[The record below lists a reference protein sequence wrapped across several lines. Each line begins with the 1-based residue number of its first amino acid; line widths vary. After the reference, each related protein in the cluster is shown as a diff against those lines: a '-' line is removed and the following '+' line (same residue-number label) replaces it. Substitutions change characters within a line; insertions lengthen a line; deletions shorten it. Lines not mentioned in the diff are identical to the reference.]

1 MTIKVGSRKSR
12 LALKQVEIVMNCLEI
27 DDYEVIKFSTEGDKK
42 SAMGHSQFDK
52 LNFVE
57 DIESKLLLKEID
69 IAVHS
74 AKDMPANLNMSFDNF
89 FITEEDDSD
98 APGETFGDDWNKDI
112 LIFRNDIE
120 PIFKKDMKLGT
131 SSLRRQMQAKF
142 FLGAQN
148 IFNLNGNINTRIE
161 KLESGEFDCIILANA
176 GCKRLGFELN
186 SILLDKH
193 ITPTPQGLICIQ
205 KNKDFILPH
214 SEIIENILIYREDG
228 LDLYLNNINM
238 GNKFLKEIG
247 ADCHSALAVEAW
259 GEDHSGHNPV
269 IHAEIYGKNEYISIS
284 DNGSG
289 SEDEAIQQTLEEFYK
304 KGGKDLLNEH
314 N

>member
-1 MTIKVGSRKSR
+1 MAIKVGSRKSK
-12 LALKQVEIVMNCLEI
+12 LALKQVEIAMRCLEI
-27 DDYEVIKFSTEGDKK
+27 NDYEIVKFSTEGDKK
-42 SAMGHSQFDK
+42 SAMGFSQFDK

-57 DIESKLLLKEID
+57 DIENKLLSKEID

-74 AKDMPANLNMSFDNF
+74 AKDMPANLNMNFENF
-89 FITEEDDSD
+89 FIREGDDD
-98 APGETFGDDWNKDI
+98 TRDDWNKDI

-148 IFNLNGNINTRIE
+148 VVNLNGNINTRLKRLE
-161 KLESGEFDCIILANA
+161 KGEFDCIILANA

-186 SILLDKH
+186 SILLDEH
-193 ITPTPQGLICIQ
+193 ITPTPQGLICVQ

-214 SEIIENILIYREDG
+214 SEMIENILIHREDG
-228 LDLYLNNINM
+228 LDSYLNNINI
-238 GNKFLKEIG
+238 GNRFLKKIG
-247 ADCHSALAVEAW
+247 ADCHSALAVEARS
-259 GEDHSGHNPV
+259 EDHSRYYPV
-269 IHAEIYGKNEYISIS
+269 IHAEIYGKYEYISIS
-284 DNGSG
+284 NNGSN
-289 SEDEAIQQTLEEFYK
+289 SEDNSIQEILEEFYQ

>member
-1 MTIKVGSRKSR
+1 MAIKVGSRKSK
-12 LALKQVEIVMNCLEI
+12 LALKQVEIAMRCLEI
-27 DDYEVIKFSTEGDKK
+27 DDYEIVKFSTEGDKK
-42 SAMGHSQFDK
+42 SAMGFSQFDK

-57 DIESKLLLKEID
+57 DIENKLLSEEID

-74 AKDMPANLNMSFDNF
+74 AKDMPANLNMNFENF
-89 FITEEDDSD
+89 FIREDDD
-98 APGETFGDDWNKDI
+98 TRHGWNKDI

-148 IFNLNGNINTRIE
+148 VVNLNGNINTRLKRLE
-161 KLESGEFDCIILANA
+161 KGEFDCIILANA

-193 ITPTPQGLICIQ
+193 ITPTPQGLICVQ

-214 SEIIENILIYREDG
+214 SKMIKNILIHREDG
-228 LDLYLNNINM
+228 LDVYLNNINM
-238 GNKFLKEIG
+238 GNRFLKKIG
-247 ADCHSALAVEAW
+247 ADCHSALAVETW
-259 GEDHSGHNPV
+259 GEDYSGHYPV

-284 DNGSG
+284 DNGS
-289 SEDEAIQQTLEEFYK
+289 SIEDDAIQEALEEFYQ

>member
-1 MTIKVGSRKSR
+1 
-12 LALKQVEIVMNCLEI
+12 MNFE
-27 DDYEVIKFSTEGDKK
+27 
-42 SAMGHSQFDK
+42 
-52 LNFVE
+52 
-57 DIESKLLLKEID
+57 
-69 IAVHS
+69 
-74 AKDMPANLNMSFDNF
+74 NF
-89 FITEEDDSD
+89 FITEEDEVD

-148 IFNLNGNINTRIE
+148 VVNLNGNINTRLK
-161 KLESGEFDCIILANA
+161 KLEKGEFDCIILANA

-193 ITPTPQGLICIQ
+193 ITPTPQGLICVQ

-214 SEIIENILIYREDG
+214 SKMIKNILIHREDG

-238 GNKFLKEIG
+238 GNRFLKKIG

-259 GEDHSGHNPV
+259 GEDHSGHYPV
-269 IHAEIYGKNEYISIS
+269 IHVEIYGKNEYISIS
-284 DNGSG
+284 NNGSS
-289 SEDEAIQQTLEEFYK
+289 SEDNSIQETLEEFYQ

>member
-1 MTIKVGSRKSR
+1 MTIRVGSRKSK
-12 LALKQVEIVMNCLEI
+12 LALKQVEIVMKCLEI
-27 DDYEVIKFSTEGDKK
+27 EDYEVFKFSTEGDKK
-42 SAMGHSQFDK
+42 SAMGYSQFDK

-57 DIESKLLLKEID
+57 DIENKLLSKEID

-74 AKDMPANLNMSFDNF
+74 AKDMPADLNKNFDNF
-89 FITEEDDSD
+89 YITENDEVD
-98 APGETFGDDWNKDI
+98 ASRETFGNDWNKDI

-148 IFNLNGNINTRIE
+148 INNLNGNINTRIE
-161 KLESGEFDCIILANA
+161 KLENGEFDCIILANA

-186 SILLDKH
+186 SVLLDGH
-193 ITPTPQGLICIQ
+193 MTPTSQGLICIQ
-205 KNKDFILPH
+205 KCKDFILPH
-214 SEIIENILIYREDG
+214 SEMLKNILIHRGDG
-228 LDLYLNNINM
+228 VDLYLNNINM
-238 GNKFLKEIG
+238 GNKFLREVG
-247 ADCHSALAVEAW
+247 ADCHSALAVKAR
-259 GEDHSGHNPV
+259 GEDYSGHHPI
-269 IHAEIYGKNEYISIS
+269 IHAEIYGRSKYISLSS
-284 DNGSG
+284 DGSS
-289 SEDEAIQQTLEEFYK
+289 SEDEAILQALEEFYK

>member
-1 MTIKVGSRKSR
+1 MTFRVGSRKSK
-12 LALKQVEIVMNCLEI
+12 LALKQVEIVMRCLEI
-27 DDYEVIKFSTEGDKK
+27 DDYEIFKFSTEGDKK
-42 SAMGHSQFDK
+42 SAMGLSQFDK

-57 DIESKLLLKEID
+57 DIENKLLSKEID

-74 AKDMPANLNMSFDNF
+74 AKDMPANLNKNFDNF
-89 FITEEDDSD
+89 YITEHHEVD
-98 APGETFGDDWNKDI
+98 ASEETLGNDWNKDI

-120 PIFKKDMKLGT
+120 PIFKRDMKLGT

-148 IFNLNGNINTRIE
+148 VINLNGNINTRIE

-186 SILLDKH
+186 SVLLDEH
-193 ITPTPQGLICIQ
+193 ITPTSQGLICIQ

-214 SEIIENILIYREDG
+214 SEIIKNILIHRKNRA
-228 LDLYLNNINM
+228 DLYLNNINM
-238 GNKFLKEIG
+238 GNKFLREIG
-247 ADCHSALAVEAW
+247 ADCHSALAVEVCS
-259 GEDHSGHNPV
+259 ENYSGDYPGIN
-269 IHAEIYGKNEYISIS
+269 AEIYGKNNYISIS
-284 DNGSG
+284 ANESC
-289 SEDEAIQQTLEEFYK
+289 SEDEAIQQILDEFYK

>member
-1 MTIKVGSRKSR
+1 MAIKVGSRKSK
-12 LALKQVEIVMNCLEI
+12 LALKQVEIAMRCLEI
-27 DDYEVIKFSTEGDKK
+27 DDYEIVKFSTEGDKK
-42 SAMGHSQFDK
+42 SAMGFSQFDK

-57 DIESKLLLKEID
+57 DIENKLLSKEID

-74 AKDMPANLNMSFDNF
+74 AKDMPADLNMNFENF
-89 FITEEDDSD
+89 FITEEDEVD

-112 LIFRNDIE
+112 LIFRNGIE

-131 SSLRRQMQAKF
+131 SSLRRRMQAKF

-148 IFNLNGNINTRIE
+148 VINLNGNINTRLE
-161 KLESGEFDCIILANA
+161 KLENGEFDCIILANA

-186 SILLDKH
+186 SILLDEHK
-193 ITPTPQGLICIQ
+193 TPTPQGLICIQ
-205 KNKDFILPH
+205 KNKDFILPR
-214 SEIIENILIYREDG
+214 SEMIENILIHREDG
-228 LDLYLNNINM
+228 LDVYLNNINM
-238 GNKFLKEIG
+238 GNRFLKKIG
-247 ADCHSALAVEAW
+247 ADCHSALAVETW
-259 GEDHSGHNPV
+259 GEDYSGHYPV

-284 DNGSG
+284 NNGSS
-289 SEDEAIQQTLEEFYK
+289 SEDNSIQETLEEFYQ